1 MKKYLVFLFLTIISQ
16 IIVRAEIPL
25 NYYNSAEG
33 LNGSDLKK
41 KLNEIISGHLV
52 NKTLMRFCQSL
63 IVISWIVKKSFLSIR
78 GGQTQY
84 LIAVPLDGTVSIC
97 GQIHMESIE
106 LDPLTLIYTPFAPV
120 IQMSTHLEEIN
131 FLMKVI

>member
-1 MKKYLVFLFLTIISQ
+1 MARNMKSMYSKKVTLSDFKMKKYLVFLFLTIISQ

-52 NKTLMRFCQSL
+52 ISYQNTDEVLS
-63 IVISWIVKKSFLSIR
+63 VIDRDFMDS
-78 GGQTQY
+78 
-84 LIAVPLDGTVSIC
+84 
-97 GQIHMESIE
+97 
-106 LDPLTLIYTPFAPV
+106 
-120 IQMSTHLEEIN
+120 
-131 FLMKVI
+131 